1 MIEEEGQ
8 QAKSQLEQQLIEA
21 ILDSLQ
27 NHMDQNAIFLAE
39 RLVYERDTEE
49 HRSLLAE
56 CYLHENQPYKA
67 CHILKECKSEF
78 NRYQLAVAWFRSK
91 KYKEAEM
98 ALIGPSFSNQFA
110 IQSTT
115 VPNGGFGHLLLGQI
129 HEQMHRLEDAKIQY
143 YKALDQNPTLWMAFE
158 RLSKIGEPV
167 AINKVFIE
175 QKQRQYETS
184 RQQSCNIYKII
195 ANLLKSKS
203 NIGKSGSKEVED
215 VKEESL
221 ITDNQLANKRQTQG
235 VKPFSTTGVQ
245 AQIMHM
251 DDSSNSQMKFSQ
263 PQQKKVGAKMI
274 PTPGIGLQNY
284 QSLLSQPFQLSQN
297 SNKNYNAKKSDIQKV
312 SSVALSSSS
321 SLMNLPQLLKL
332 FAHPY
337 QLWTNYSVEA
347 IANFQK
353 LPPQHYRSGWVL
365 EKVARSFMDQVKYTD
380 AERVWKEL
388 RQIEPTRLE
397 GMDYYSSCLW
407 HLKKQSELTYL
418 AHSCL
423 QISTQAPETWI
434 AIGNCFSLTKE
445 IDNSIKF
452 FGRAIQL
459 RKDYSYAYTLS
470 GHEFSQN
477 ENFQQAKKSY
487 EAATSLDQ
495 RQYNAWWG
503 QGNMYYK
510 TDKYEDAIKCF
521 IQAIR
526 INPNNPVLPTFLA
539 MSYAAKG
546 EHNDALKYFE
556 QSERLDPMN
565 GLNKYQ
571 KANSLIKM
579 DKYEQALSELQTLSQ
594 FIPKEAAIYILMGR
608 ILKKLNKI
616 QEAQNC
622 FNIAMSL
629 DMKDQAKIKGLMES
643 LSNPNSEFNDDF
655 DL

>member
-1 MIEEEGQ
+1 MIEEEGLQ
-8 QAKSQLEQQLIEA
+8 IKSQLEQQLIEA

-27 NHMDQNAIFLAE
+27 NHMEQNAIFLAE
-39 RLVYERDTEE
+39 RLVYEHDTEE
-49 HRSLLAE
+49 HRSILAE

-78 NRYQLAVAWFRSK
+78 NRYQLAVAYFKIK

-98 ALIGPSFSNQFA
+98 ALIGPSFGNQFLL
-110 IQSTT
+110 QPSNT
-115 VPNGGFGHLLLGQI
+115 PNGSFGDFLLGQI
-129 HEQMHRLEDAKIQY
+129 YESMLRIDDAKIQY
-143 YKALDQNPTLWMAFE
+143 YKALDQNPTLWVAFE
-158 RLSKIGEPV
+158 RLSKINEPV
-167 AINKVFIE
+167 TINKVFID
-175 QKQRQYETS
+175 QKQRQYEIS
-184 RQQSCNIYKII
+184 RQQSCNIYKIL
-195 ANLLKSKS
+195 ANSLKNKS
-203 NIGKSGSKEVED
+203 NITKSGQKEVDD
-215 VKEESL
+215 VKEEFL
-221 ITDNQLANKRQTQG
+221 VIDNINKRQTQG

-245 AQIMHM
+245 AQIIHL
-251 DDSSNSQMKFSQ
+251 DDSSNSQMKFTQ
-263 PQQKKVGAKMI
+263 LQQKKISAKMI

-284 QSLLSQPFQLSQN
+284 QSLLSQPFQLSSNQ
-297 SNKNYNAKKSDIQKV
+297 NKNYNAKKSDIQKV
-312 SSVALSSSS
+312 GSVALQSSP
-321 SLMNLPQLLKL
+321 SLMSLPQLLKL

-380 AERVWKEL
+380 AERVWKEM

-423 QISTQAPETWI
+423 QISMQAPETWI
-434 AIGNCFSLTKE
+434 AIGNCFSLIKE

-487 EAATSLDQ
+487 ETATSLDQ

-546 EHNDALKYFE
+546 EHKEALKYFE

-571 KANSLIKM
+571 KANSLIKL
-579 DKYEQALSELQTLSQ
+579 DQYEQALSELQTLSQ

-622 FNIAMSL
+622 FNMAMSL

>member
-1 MIEEEGQ
+1 MIEEEGLQ
-8 QAKSQLEQQLIEA
+8 VKSQLEQQLIEA

-27 NHMDQNAIFLAE
+27 NHMEQNAIFLAE
-39 RLVYERDTEE
+39 RLVYEHDTEE
-49 HRSLLAE
+49 HRSILAE

-78 NRYQLAVAWFRSK
+78 NRYQLAVAYFRIK

-98 ALIGPSFSNQFA
+98 ALIGPSFGNQFLL
-110 IQSTT
+110 QSSNT
-115 VPNGGFGHLLLGQI
+115 PNGSFGDFLLGQI
-129 HEQMHRLEDAKIQY
+129 YESMLRIDDAKIQY
-143 YKALDQNPTLWMAFE
+143 YKALDQNPTLWVAFE
-158 RLSKIGEPV
+158 RLSKINEPV
-167 AINKVFIE
+167 TINKVFID
-175 QKQRQYETS
+175 QKQRQYEMS
-184 RQQSCNIYKII
+184 RQQSCNIYKIL
-195 ANLLKSKS
+195 ANSLKNKS
-203 NIGKSGSKEVED
+203 NITKSGQKEVDD
-215 VKEESL
+215 VKEEFL
-221 ITDNQLANKRQTQG
+221 VIDNINKRQTQG

-245 AQIMHM
+245 AQIIHL
-251 DDSSNSQMKFSQ
+251 DDSSNSQMKFTCKFSMIIFQ
-263 PQQKKVGAKMI
+263 ELQQKKISAKMI

-284 QSLLSQPFQLSQN
+284 QSLLSQPFQLSSNQ
-297 SNKNYNAKKSDIQKV
+297 NKNYNAKKSDIQKV
-312 SSVALSSSS
+312 GSVTLQSSP
-321 SLMNLPQLLKL
+321 SLMSLPQLLKL

-380 AERVWKEL
+380 AERVWKEM

-423 QISTQAPETWI
+423 QISMQAPETWI
-434 AIGNCFSLTKE
+434 AIGNCFSLIKE

-477 ENFQQAKKSY
+477 ENFHQAKKSY
-487 EAATSLDQ
+487 ETATSLDQ

-510 TDKYEDAIKCF
+510 TDKY
-521 IQAIR
+521 
-526 INPNNPVLPTFLA
+526 
-539 MSYAAKG
+539 
-546 EHNDALKYFE
+546 
-556 QSERLDPMN
+556 
-565 GLNKYQ
+565 
-571 KANSLIKM
+571 
-579 DKYEQALSELQTLSQ
+579 
-594 FIPKEAAIYILMGR
+594 
-608 ILKKLNKI
+608 
-616 QEAQNC
+616 
-622 FNIAMSL
+622 
-629 DMKDQAKIKGLMES
+629 
-643 LSNPNSEFNDDF
+643 
-655 DL
+655 

>member
-1 MIEEEGQ
+1 MIEEECQ
-8 QAKSQLEQQLIEA
+8 QGKSQLEFQLIEA

-39 RLVYERDTEE
+39 RLVYEHDTEE

-67 CHILKECKSEF
+67 CHILKDCKAEF
-78 NRYQLAVAWFRSK
+78 NRYQLAVVQFKNK

-98 ALIGPSFSNQFA
+98 ALIGFQSNNQFA
-110 IQSTT
+110 VQTQNI
-115 VPNGGFGHLLLGQI
+115 PNGGFGHFLLGQI
-129 HEQMHRLEDAKIQY
+129 YEQMHRTDDAKIQY
-143 YKALDQNPTLWMAFE
+143 YRALDQNPTLWIAFE

-167 AINKVFIE
+167 TINKVFVD
-175 QKQRQYETS
+175 QKQRQYEIS
-184 RQQSCNIYKII
+184 RQSSCNIYKII
-195 ANLLKSKS
+195 ANLLKNKQ
-203 NIGKSGSKEVED
+203 NCIKSGSKEID
-215 VKEESL
+215 DLKEES
-221 ITDNQLANKRQTQG
+221 IVTDNQQGNKRQIQG
-235 VKPFSTTGVQ
+235 VKPFSVTGVQ
-245 AQIMHM
+245 TQIMHM

-263 PQQKKVGAKMI
+263 VQQKKISGKMI

-297 SNKNYNAKKSDIQKV
+297 QNKIYNQKKSDIQKV
-312 SSVALSSSS
+312 LSVAVQLSP
-321 SLMNLPQLLKL
+321 SLINLPQLLKL

-347 IANFQK
+347 ITNFQK

-380 AERVWKEL
+380 AERVWKEM

-423 QISTQAPETWI
+423 QICMYAPETWI
-434 AIGNCFSLTKE
+434 AIGNCFSLIKE

-487 EAATSLDQ
+487 DAATSLDQ

-510 TDKYEDAIKCF
+510 TDKYDDAIKCF
-521 IQAIR
+521 IQAIK

-546 EHNDALKYFE
+546 DHYEALKYFE
-556 QSERLDPMN
+556 QSERLDSMN

-571 KANSLIKM
+571 KANSLIKL
-579 DKYEQALSELQTLSQ
+579 DQYEEALGELQSLSQ

-608 ILKKLNKI
+608 ILKKLNRI

-622 FNIAMSL
+622 FNMAMSL
-629 DMKDQAKIKGLMES
+629 DIKDQTKIKGLMES
-643 LSNPNSEFNDDF
+643 LTNPNSDFNDDF

>member
-1 MIEEEGQ
+1 MIEEEGLQ
-8 QAKSQLEQQLIEA
+8 IKSQLEQQLIEA

-27 NHMDQNAIFLAE
+27 NHMNQNAIFLAE

-78 NRYQLAVAWFRSK
+78 NRYQLAVAYFRNK
-91 KYKEAEM
+91 MYKEGEI

-110 IQSTT
+110 LQSSNI
-115 VPNGGFGHLLLGQI
+115 PNGGFGHFLLGQI
-129 HEQMHRLEDAKIQY
+129 YEQTHRLDDAKIQY
-143 YKALDQNPTLWMAFE
+143 YKSLDLNPTLWMAFE

-167 AINKVFIE
+167 TINKVFID
-175 QKQRQYETS
+175 QKQKQYEIS

-195 ANLLKSKS
+195 GNSLKNKS
-203 NIGKSGSKEVED
+203 NLTKSGQKEVDD

-221 ITDNQLANKRQTQG
+221 IIDNINKRQTQG

-245 AQIMHM
+245 TQIIHL

-263 PQQKKVGAKMI
+263 PQQKKIGAKMI

-297 SNKNYNAKKSDIQKV
+297 PNKNQNTKKSEIQKV
-312 SSVALSSSS
+312 NCVALQSSS
-321 SLMNLPQLLKL
+321 SLINLPQLLKQ

-353 LPPQHYRSGWVL
+353 LPPHHYRSGWVL

-380 AERVWKEL
+380 AEKIWKEM

-423 QISTQAPETWI
+423 QISMQAPETWI
-434 AIGNCFSLTKE
+434 AIGNCFSLMKE

-487 EAATSLDQ
+487 DTATSLDQ

-510 TDKYEDAIKCF
+510 TDKYDDAKKCF
-521 IQAIR
+521 IQAIK

-539 MSYAAKG
+539 MSYAAQG
-546 EHNDALKYFE
+546 NHNEALKYFE
-556 QSERLDPMN
+556 QSEKLDPMN

-571 KANSLIKM
+571 KANSLIKL
-579 DKYEQALSELQTLSQ
+579 DKYEQALNELQSLSQ
-594 FIPKEAAIYILMGR
+594 FIPKETAIYILMGR

-616 QEAQNC
+616 KEAQNC
-622 FNIAMSL
+622 FNMAMSL